1 MSPASPSAAVPAPLL
16 RGTLCNTPTRLLK
29 KGGWANARVSVVT
42 LDGTQWVVKDFQ
54 EKIWLVRQTLGRFLI
69 RREWRTLLRL
79 QGVPGIPA
87 RPFRLDEFGLGYL
100 FEEGVTLAEAM
111 SRKEALGAEFFMALE
126 EMADRIHRR
135 GYVHLD
141 LRNGKNV
148 LVAVN
153 RAPRLIDFQA
163 GLWIHHLPDW
173 GRTIFTDID
182 RSGIYKWWNRFL
194 PGGLDAGR
202 RKVLEKINRR
212 RRRFW
217 PFNRS
222 WSKPRKPDAVPMEGP
237 PA

>member
-1 MSPASPSAAVPAPLL
+1 M
-16 RGTLCNTPTRLLK
+16 RGTLSNAETRLLK
-29 KGGWANARVSVVT
+29 KGGWANAEVTAVT
-42 LDGTQWVVKDFQ
+42 LDGTQWVVKDFRR
-54 EKIWLVRQTLGRFLI
+54 KFWPVRQTIGRYLV

-100 FEEGVTLAEAM
+100 FEEGRTLSEVRDQNEPLEAD
-111 SRKEALGAEFFMALE
+111 FFVALE
-126 EMADRIHRR
+126 ELADRIHRR
-135 GYVHLD
+135 GYAHLD
-141 LRNGKNV
+141 LRNGKNI
-148 LVAVN
+148 LVTSEH
-153 RAPRLIDFQA
+153 RPRLIDFQA
-163 GLWIHHLPDW
+163 GLWIQNLPAW

-182 RSGIYKWWNRFL
+182 LSGVYKWWNRFV

-222 WSKPRKPDAVPMEGP
+222 WPKSRKPGAAPTGSP
-237 PA
+237 SA